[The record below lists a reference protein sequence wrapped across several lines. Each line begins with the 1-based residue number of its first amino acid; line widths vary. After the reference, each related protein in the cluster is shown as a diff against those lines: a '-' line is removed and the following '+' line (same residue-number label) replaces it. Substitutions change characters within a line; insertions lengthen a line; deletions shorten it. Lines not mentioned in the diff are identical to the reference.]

1 MTSMSRGL
9 IFTLLLATSGTT
21 VAEQSFMISPSF
33 GKASVSDVDNYENS
47 THLRFDGTYYIIP
60 EFGLNLFVTDYAAFE
75 TSLDYGSEASIDL
88 DGYGIGFVGRWPAH
102 SHIQPYLRAEY
113 FAWDAELTAFGH
125 TIGKDSDYSTGI
137 ALGLQLPIAS
147 VFGLKLEGERYYD
160 VSGADI
166 DQLTFGLT
174 FEF

>member
-1 MTSMSRGL
+1 MTSMSRRL
-9 IFTLLLATSGTT
+9 LFVLLLTTGGTA

-33 GKASVSDVDNYENS
+33 GKASVNDIDDYGNA
-47 THLRFDGTYYIIP
+47 THIRLDGTYYIIP
-60 EFGLNLFVTDYAAFE
+60 EFGLNLFATNYAAFE
-75 TSLDYGSEASIDL
+75 TSSGYGSDASIDL

-102 SHIQPYLRAEY
+102 AHIQPYLRAEF

-125 TIGKDSDYSTGI
+125 TIGKDSDYSAGI

-166 DQLTFGLT
+166 DQLTFGVT